1 MKKMITCVLLCS
13 LLLTL
18 AACGGSDGSG
28 AADAG
33 TPPATAANVG
43 TPPVLPAPDAGTPE
57 GGTGPEEGADAP
69 EDVPE
74 EQPEEQPAG
83 PEKKPAEKPREKPA
97 EVSSK
102 PVKEEESVLEPSSA
116 SSVSEEAPKEQAA
129 PPEEQPAE
137 QPAASAESA
146 ASYIGKN
153 VSSLI
158 SALGNPL
165 SRTYAPSCLGDGEDG
180 ELTYSGFTV
189 YTYREGDSETV
200 QAVE

>member
-1 MKKMITCVLLCS
+1 MKDIVIL
-13 LLLTL
+13 
-18 AACGGSDGSG
+18 
-28 AADAG
+28 
-33 TPPATAANVG
+33 
-43 TPPVLPAPDAGTPE
+43 
-57 GGTGPEEGADAP
+57 GTGGCGRELQWLL
-69 EDVPE
+69 EDNN
-74 EQPEEQPAG
+74 
-83 PEKKPAEKPREKPA
+83 
-97 EVSSK
+97 
-102 PVKEEESVLEPSSA
+102 L
-116 SSVSEEAPKEQAA
+116 AA